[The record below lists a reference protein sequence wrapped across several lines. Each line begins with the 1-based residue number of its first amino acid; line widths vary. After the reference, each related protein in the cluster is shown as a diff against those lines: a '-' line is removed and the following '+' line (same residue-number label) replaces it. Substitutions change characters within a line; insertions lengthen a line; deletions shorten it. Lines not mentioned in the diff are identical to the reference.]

1 MKDLHKLDQ
10 YRVPHPVWRQDSFFG
25 SFKVFVSGRA
35 FYVLA
40 SVDEIS
46 KGDLWEHISVT
57 PKNQLDA
64 HNYLIL
70 NGIWGTQHEI
80 RYHSSNLLDA
90 RENRK
95 RAVTL

>member
-1 MKDLHKLDQ
+1 MQ
-10 YRVPHPVWRQDSFFG
+10 TV
-25 SFKVFVSGRA
+25 
-35 FYVLA
+35 YVYA
-40 SVDEIS
+40 
-46 KGDLWEHISVT
+46 
-57 PKNQLDA
+57 KNQLDA

>member
-1 MKDLHKLDQ
+1 MGTLNRKSEGDFLFEIDFTPKGQ
-10 YRVPHPVWRQDSFFG
+10 KKMQTV
-25 SFKVFVSGRA
+25 
-35 FYVLA
+35 YVYA
-40 SVDEIS
+40 
-46 KGDLWEHISVT
+46 
-57 PKNQLDA
+57 KNQLDA

-70 NGIWGTQHEI
+70 NGIWGMQHEI